1 MDNFVGMHF
10 ALRVMQSC
18 SPENRHM
25 KKIIVDCERMKY
37 TNTGLYHYCMQVGL
51 HLNLSASPNSELSF
65 YVPPQVKGIFGDDHN
80 YIIQHSLQKFWL
92 PSLKSYDVWHCT
104 FQNSHY
110 LPVLDKKIKVVLT
123 IHDLNFLYE
132 DKSENKKARHLRAL
146 QKNIDRSDAIVCVS
160 EFSKKDVQLN
170 CKVGSKP
177 LYVVYNGSNNLQ
189 PASLTGTSYI
199 PKTRF
204 LFSIGSVNRKKNF
217 HVLLPLLQK
226 NSDMELLIA
235 GRRDDE
241 DYITYLN
248 ESAENLGVGDQVRM
262 LGAISEF
269 EKSWYYN
276 NCYAFAFPS
285 LAEGFGLP
293 VTEAMSVGKP
303 LFLSDRTALPEIGQ
317 DVAFYFD
324 DFKAD
329 KMQEVFKNGMH
340 QYKKENMA
348 PAIRERGHQFSWT
361 KAAKAYLHI
370 YHTV

>member
-1 MDNFVGMHF
+1 
-10 ALRVMQSC
+10 
-18 SPENRHM
+18 M

-37 TNTGLYHYCMQVGL
+37 LNTGLYHYCLQLGL
-51 HLNLSASPNSELSF
+51 HIKKAASVQDNLSF
-65 YVPPQVKGIFGDDHN
+65 YVPKPLTGVFGDNVN
-80 YIIQHSLQKFWL
+80 YILQNSLQKFWL
-92 PSLKSYDVWHCT
+92 PSLNKHHVWHGT

-110 LPVLDKKIKVVLT
+110 LPVLNKNIKVVLS

-132 DKSENKKARHLRAL
+132 DKSEAKKQKHLKSL
-146 QKNIDRSDAIVCVS
+146 QKNINRSDAIVCVS
-160 EFSKKDVQLN
+160 EFSKNDVISN
-170 CKVGSKP
+170 CKVGNKP
-177 LYVVYNGSNNLQ
+177 LHVVYNGSNNLQ
-189 PASLTGTSYI
+189 QGSLTGTSYK
-199 PKTRF
+199 PTTRF

-226 NSDMELLIA
+226 NSDMELVIA

-248 ESAENLGVGDQVRM
+248 ESAQNLGVGDQVRM

-348 PAIRERGHQFSWT
+348 PAIRERGHHFSWE
-361 KAAKAYLHI
+361 KAANAYLQI